1 MSLPSSE
8 KDRTR
13 CDSEGYF
20 WKPEAIESPV
30 IPELVLP
37 TLEELGLEFSKIDS
51 RAAIQF
57 KGGETE
63 AMKD

>member
-1 MSLPSSE
+1 MRQWGLLLKTRGDRISSNSWISFANP
-8 KDRTR
+8 RR
-13 CDSEGYF
+13 
-20 WKPEAIESPV
+20 V
-30 IPELVLP
+30 
-37 TLEELGLEFSKIDS
+37 GLEFSKIDS

>member
-1 MSLPSSE
+1 L
-8 KDRTR
+8 KTRGDR
-13 CDSEGYF
+13 
-20 WKPEAIESPV
+20 SPV

-63 AMKD
+63 AMKTKPLFFRNKKTF